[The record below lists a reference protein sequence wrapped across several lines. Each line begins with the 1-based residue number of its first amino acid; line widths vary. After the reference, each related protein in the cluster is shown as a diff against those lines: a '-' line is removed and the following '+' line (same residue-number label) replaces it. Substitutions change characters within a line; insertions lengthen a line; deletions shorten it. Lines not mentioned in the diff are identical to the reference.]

1 MLQVCV
7 VWTGR
12 WMSRNSPRL
21 YSSIGLWLVVLLL
34 GLRSC
39 LPSAI
44 RVWLEDPT
52 DGLAARWNDPMQ
64 LAAAASPTWEV
75 LRWIAALLNVCW
87 VGLSLCAFHR
97 LGARDDALVHGRGG
111 VRRVPALMV
120 VLIVLLSGVLVVL
133 VLAFLARADDEGAV
147 SGDTAEEGDSSILG
161 NWTDELAW
169 AASEGGIPP
178 RERSGSLGLYGPNI
192 RSRAAPLPPYHS
204 THRAVLLA
212 ALPAGIVHLC
222 THARAARVAGA
233 QHGPRPFGVAA

>member
-1 MLQVCV
+1 
-7 VWTGR
+7 
-12 WMSRNSPRL
+12 MSRNSPRL

-64 LAAAASPTWEV
+64 LAAAASPAWEV

-97 LGARDDALVHGRGG
+97 LGARDGALIHGRGG

-120 VLIVLLSGVLVVL
+120 ALIVLLSGVLVVL

-147 SGDTAEEGDSSILG
+147 SGDKAEEGDSSILG

-178 RERSGSLGLYGPNI
+178 RERSGSLGPYGPNI

-204 THRAVLLA
+204 AHRAHRAVLLA

-233 QHGPRPFGVAA
+233 QHGPRPIGVAA

>member
-1 MLQVCV
+1 
-7 VWTGR
+7 
-12 WMSRNSPRL
+12 MSEISPRL

-64 LAAAASPTWEV
+64 LAAAASPAWEV

-97 LGARDDALVHGRGG
+97 LGARDGALIHGLGG
-111 VRRVPALMV
+111 VRRVPALMA
-120 VLIVLLSGVLVVL
+120 VLIVLLSGVLVSM
-133 VLAFLARADDEGAV
+133 LAMLARADDEGAV
-147 SGDTAEEGDSSILG
+147 SGDKAEEGGSSILG

-204 THRAVLLA
+204 AHRAVLLA
-212 ALPAGIVHLC
+212 ALPAGIVHMC

>member
-1 MLQVCV
+1 VRFSEFWIPE
-7 VWTGR
+7 WTL
-12 WMSRNSPRL
+12 SRNSQRL
-21 YSSIGLWLVVLLL
+21 YSYIGLWLVVLLL

-52 DGLAARWNDPMQ
+52 DGLIARWNDPMQ
-64 LAAAASPTWEV
+64 LAAAASPTWEA

-97 LGARDDALVHGRGG
+97 LGARDGALIHGRGG
-111 VRRVPALMV
+111 VRRVPALMA
-120 VLIVLLSGVLVVL
+120 VLIVLLSGVLVSM
-133 VLAFLARADDEGAV
+133 LALLARADDEGAV
-147 SGDTAEEGDSSILG
+147 SGDEEGGSSILG

-204 THRAVLLA
+204 AHRAVLLA
-212 ALPAGIVHLC
+212 ALPAGIVHMC

-233 QHGPRPFGVAA
+233 QHGPRPIGVAA